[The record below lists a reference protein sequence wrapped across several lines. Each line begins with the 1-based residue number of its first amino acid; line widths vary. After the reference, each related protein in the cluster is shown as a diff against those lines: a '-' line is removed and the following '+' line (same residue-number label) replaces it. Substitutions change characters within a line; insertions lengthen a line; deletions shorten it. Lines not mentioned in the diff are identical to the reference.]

1 MPDYL
6 VRFVQ
11 MHESFRQ
18 AELQALADV
27 AEVPIEFVKYDD
39 EVGLCDAFSLLRGLS
54 LDHFSHRAEIPEPPV

>member
-6 VRFVQ
+6 VRLVQ

-27 AEVPIEFVKYDD
+27 AEVPIEFIKYDE
-39 EVGLCDAFSLLRGLS
+39 EVS
-54 LDHFSHRAEIPEPPV
+54 